1 MIGLGF
7 DARTASRI
15 VLCHQIGPSISS
27 DHMAFDLVTRRVRRP
42 TLTMALKLFGAIIFS
57 SATVVYAGAIRAEAL
72 IDSTLNAS
80 GQGFAAIIQ
89 WGGAGDK
96 LTGTYDSFGVS
107 FNKSDTDSPYST
119 QSNHCLIRA
128 VVSGSTINVSL
139 TGCSNTS
146 VDGSYVAHDEG
157 SSFLFTF
164 PSSTGTLVSIKFKAG
179 SISKYNGA
187 VSETKLLARQGNGLA
202 TYASDNQPEQTYFAP
217 TFSRPFKVNSK
228 WFDVMTQQINSAPDH
243 ADSKLGAWVLQWSSG
258 FWFRDKELAIDSF
271 SPAGSPF
278 PLKLGQKVTAYAIEQ
293 SWMSFS
299 EYDVVAYLKHHWQ
312 LVSFAKDHRIKS
324 SFIPNGATTWSIQ
337 GPIFVES
344 VMGCI
349 GTKHCGTVKV
359 TYKFN
364 RVANGG
370 AVFTAVDQSGPPFAF
385 TAKKS

>member
-27 DHMAFDLVTRRVRRP
+27 DHMTFDLVTRRVRRP

-146 VDGSYVAHDEG
+146 V
-157 SSFLFTF
+157 
-164 PSSTGTLVSIKFKAG
+164 
-179 SISKYNGA
+179 A
-187 VSETKLLARQGNGLA
+187 VSYTHLDVYKRQGPHRS
-202 TYASDNQPEQTYFAP
+202 TSV
-217 TFSRPFKVNSK
+217 R
-228 WFDVMTQQINSAPDH
+228 
-243 ADSKLGAWVLQWSSG
+243 WS
-258 FWFRDKELAIDSF
+258 
-271 SPAGSPF
+271 
-278 PLKLGQKVTAYAIEQ
+278 
-293 SWMSFS
+293 
-299 EYDVVAYLKHHWQ
+299 
-312 LVSFAKDHRIKS
+312 
-324 SFIPNGATTWSIQ
+324 
-337 GPIFVES
+337 
-344 VMGCI
+344 
-349 GTKHCGTVKV
+349 
-359 TYKFN
+359 
-364 RVANGG
+364 
-370 AVFTAVDQSGPPFAF
+370 
-385 TAKKS
+385 